1 MKKFWTLFLLTSLL
15 LAGCISVSAPTEA
28 TTAPPQFVTSTLRP
42 TKALV
47 LPSTVTPQTPVA
59 TVATG
64 TPATQA
70 PTALADCKVQAVLME
85 DVTIPD
91 DTRLAAGET
100 FTKTWRFK
108 NSGTCHWTDYTI
120 NFLAGDRMGAPD
132 SAPIPDTLAGSTV
145 DISLDLTAPTTDGS
159 YSGYFT
165 LKDSEG
171 KSVNIGTEKTFWLK
185 IIVGKGTIAPPSTP
199 GGSSS
204 SGSTSGNTS
213 GSTASCAFS
222 QNAGYVSQIES
233 LINAERQKNGLS
245 ALTVDSL
252 LTNAAQAH
260 SADMA
265 CNSMLSHSGSDGS
278 YVSTRIAAAGYFP
291 SYSEEIIYAG
301 GGPQVAFDWW
311 MNDKLHRD
319 AILNTKSS
327 QMGIGYAYLSSST
340 YGGYFTVDFASP

>member
-1 MKKFWTLFLLTSLL
+1 MTSLL
-15 LAGCISVSAPTEA
+15 LTGCISVSTPAEAP
-28 TTAPPQFVTSTLRP
+28 TAPPQFVTSTLPP

-47 LPSTVTPQTPVA
+47 LPSTVTPQTPLA
-59 TVATG
+59 TVVTG
-64 TPATQA
+64 TPATKV
-70 PTALADCKVQAVLME
+70 PTAPANCKVQAVLME

-91 DTRLAAGET
+91 DTRLTAGET

-120 NFLAGDRMGAPD
+120 NFLTGDRMGAPD
-132 SAPIPDTLAGSTV
+132 SAPIPDTVAGSTV
-145 DISLDLTAPTTDGS
+145 DISLDLTAPSADGA

-165 LKDSEG
+165 LKDAEG
-171 KSVNIGTEKTFWLK
+171 ESINIGTEKTFWLK
-185 IIVGKGTIAPPSTP
+185 IIVGNGTVFPASTP
-199 GGSSS
+199 GGN
-204 SGSTSGNTS
+204 SGSGGTSGNAT
-213 GSTASCAFS
+213 GSTASCNFS

-233 LINAERQKNGLS
+233 LINAERKKNGLP
-245 ALTVDSL
+245 ALTVNSL

-265 CNSMLSHSGSDGS
+265 CNSLLSHSGSDGS
-278 YVSTRIAAAGYFP
+278 YVSTRIVAAGYSP

-319 AILNTKSS
+319 AILNTKSTE
-327 QMGIGYAYLSSST
+327 MGIGYAYLDSST